1 MWGKAPHRENT
12 LFSRRRTQSL
22 MLGQPG
28 EEKEPSQEQE
38 QTNMITKMPSQSQT
52 GNKFTNWAAAEWQ
65 HKCLCATALPCV
77 HMGSLP
83 AQGRGEP
90 QTTPQARLLPWL
102 FDAFSHR
109 AATKQGGASNSKAIQ
124 VNTSQNAGLHLVI
137 PWTSG

>member
-22 MLGQPG
+22 MLEQLG
-28 EEKEPSQEQE
+28 EEREPNQGQE
-38 QTNMITKMPSQSQT
+38 QTNMTIKMPSQSQT
-52 GNKFTNWAAAEWQ
+52 GNKFTNCAAAESQ
-65 HKCLCATALPCV
+65 HECLCATALPRV
-77 HMGSLP
+77 HMGALP
-83 AQGRGEP
+83 TQGRREP

-124 VNTSQNAGLHLVI
+124 VNTSQNAGLHLVV